1 MDLIKVIVQKIMVVI
16 WLSERF
22 KSAKQY
28 RGLVFVI
35 SVMVLKLLNAELIQ
49 IFKQKKEKKGTLR
62 FKLQ

>member
-1 MDLIKVIVQKIMVVI
+1 MDLIEVIVQKIMVEI

-35 SVMVLKLLNAELIQ
+35 FVLVLKLLIAELIQ
-49 IFKQKKEKKGTLR
+49 ILKQRKTPV
-62 FKLQ
+62 QQS